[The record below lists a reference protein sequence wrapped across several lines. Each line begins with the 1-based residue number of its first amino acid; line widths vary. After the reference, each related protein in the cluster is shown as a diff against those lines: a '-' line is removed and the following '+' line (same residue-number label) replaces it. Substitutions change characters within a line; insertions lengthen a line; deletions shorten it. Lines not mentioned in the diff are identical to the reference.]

1 MTGFYMEYNAGLK
14 WAGCHLTIMKSI
26 SKIWKVLI
34 LTADDIFYIF
44 IVGINIAI
52 AYIILSIRI
61 YLMNILYN
69 KGPK

>member
-1 MTGFYMEYNAGLK
+1 
-14 WAGCHLTIMKSI
+14 MKSI

-52 AYIILSIRI
+52 AYIILSISI